1 MSRGSSN
8 IEHLTNKTIY
18 MKKYFKLVLLVA
30 FLIGGNVYS
39 WAQAPSTE
47 GQDFWV
53 TFLRAADD
61 DPTELKLTISAREAC
76 DVVIENTNTSFRQT
90 RHVGDNSSTE
100 LVIAKANCYSSTAGT
115 ATYTALHVTATKD
128 ISLFAGNYRDKSFDA
143 TNVLPTAALL
153 DDYLI
158 QTYPPSDHEDNPQG
172 SHFAIIAVE
181 DNTVVDYNLTATS
194 TKEAIGAHSVTLQKG
209 QVWYVWTGLNKDDA
223 ADLSGTTVKAREGK
237 KIAVFQGCPHTN
249 IPNHVRDRDHIVSQ
263 AMPNAYW
270 GSEFGITASRK
281 HRRDIVAIM
290 AINDGTEVYINSPDG
305 EPVRVHTFDFSVDK
319 KHYWTFEIG
328 ESLAYCADNEGQS
341 PSHGQLPPP
350 LVVDSSC
357 YITTSCP
364 AGVHLFMVSNRY
376 DNITE
381 KVKSDT
387 LVSDPAMLWI
397 SPIEQVIK
405 EINFATYKTTQ
416 AKFHFM
422 NIVTTTSNVSKM
434 VWTDEN
440 KVEHNIAPYFHMIR
454 GNEDY
459 SFARIEIQHGAHNL
473 KGDAGFLAHVYGYG
487 ERESYAYSCG
497 SSTVQ
502 RSISFNDTPLDID
515 SVSKTYFCLGETINM
530 KLNIGN
536 NDYESV
542 LWDFGDG
549 ITYSSPAGATNNE
562 KKTAQHTYTVPGWYD
577 LLVTAKYVNAC
588 TGASYTE
595 DLSLSFC
602 VVRADTIWHVKDT
615 CVAED
620 YQGEAK
626 TFMDT
631 VDYACDSVVV
641 TQNFV
646 HRVVPNRFDVTAFND
661 TTINGVYY
669 DETPAEPITWTIE
682 KGNYNQRCDSVFICN
697 LTIKKCLNL
706 EIANDSAA
714 QFACYGPGGYDLP
727 FSIHK
732 DGDYGAV
739 YFALEGQ
746 RAVALNPDAVQILEE
761 KDGRKIGTITLPTEN
776 LQPGRYKA
784 TVEIEDN
791 NCGGKLASPL
801 LDLAVRYPEDVFNF
815 KYNNVLAV
823 YKPNHVGNEGWTF
836 DAYQWYLNGDPIEG
850 ATESVY
856 HTEAIFKSGDVYFV
870 ELTDTKGNTL
880 PSCEFIVPD
889 DLDNY
894 EPQNNEPAA
903 VKTFVGRSLYI
914 RKGDVLYD
922 MYGQRVK

>member
-1 MSRGSSN
+1 
-8 IEHLTNKTIY
+8 
-18 MKKYFKLVLLVA
+18 MKRFTKSLL
-30 FLIGGNVYS
+30 LIAIFASYCIPS

-53 TFLRAADD
+53 TFLRASENDGGPD
-61 DPTELKLTISAREAC
+61 TLKLTISAKEAC
-76 DVVIENTNTSFRQT
+76 TVTIQQPGVARDIVLN
-90 RHVGDNSSTE
+90 VGDNSSTE
-100 LVIAKANCYSSTAGT
+100 ISTNGGPGGQKLTKNSCYSMSNETVT
-115 ATYTALHVTATKD
+115 KTALHVTATKD
-128 ISLFAGNYRDKSFDA
+128 ISLFAGNFRKKSFDA
-143 TNVLPTAALL
+143 ANILPTSALL

-158 QTYPPSDHEDNPQG
+158 QTYPPSDHENKPQG
-172 SHFAIIAVE
+172 SHFAIVAVE
-181 DNTVVDYNLTATS
+181 DNTVVDYNLTATTNGGKS
-194 TKEAIGAHSVTLQKG
+194 GRQTTPTLSKG
-209 QVWYVWTGLNKDDA
+209 DVWYVWTGKNAGDA
-223 ADLSGTTVKAREGK
+223 ADLSGTSVTARNGK

-249 IPNHVRDRDHIVSQ
+249 IPNKVRDRDHIYSQ
-263 AMPNAYW
+263 AMPIAYW
-270 GSEFGITASRK
+270 GTEFGITASRK
-281 HRRDIVAIM
+281 HRRDIIAVM
-290 AINDGTEVYINSPDG
+290 AINDGTKVYINSEDG
-305 EPVRVHTFDFSVDK
+305 EPQLVHTFDFTNDK

-328 ESLAYCADNEGQS
+328 ESVAYCADKDQPGK
-341 PSHGQLPPP
+341 LPPP
-350 LVVDSSC
+350 LVADSSC
-357 YITTSCP
+357 FLTTSCP

-381 KVKSDT
+381 SVSADT

-405 EINFATYKTTQ
+405 EINFATYHTEYVDDGQ
-416 AKFHFM
+416 QCGIKFHYM
-422 NIVTTTSNVSKM
+422 NILTTTENVKTM
-434 VWTDEN
+434 TWNGTDI
-440 KVEHNIAPYFHMIR
+440 KQYFSPLR

-459 SFARIEIQHGAHNL
+459 SFARIEIPRGNHNL
-473 KGDAGFLAHVYGYG
+473 KGQLGFLAHVYGYG
-487 ERESYAYSCG
+487 QRESYAYSCG

-502 RSISFNDTPLDID
+502 RSIAFNDEPLDIGGI
-515 SVSKTYFCLGETINM
+515 SQTHFCLGDTINM

-549 ITYSSPAGATNNE
+549 ITYSSRPGASNNE
-562 KKTAQHTYTVPGWYD
+562 KKTAQHAYNTPGWYD
-577 LLVTAKYVNAC
+577 LFVTAKYVNAC

-626 TFMDT
+626 TIMDT

-801 LDLAVRYPEDVFNF
+801 LDLSVRYPEDVFNF